1 MEQPWNITVKIL
13 RQKGMDGKPYYQSY
27 SLQIHPDEYVL
38 DAVEK
43 IWAFQDRTLTF
54 RHACHHATCGACGMR
69 VNGVEKLTCITSIY
83 SMTKNNGVLRIEPLR
98 NFPVLSDLVVD
109 MSDLYNHM
117 EAAGFTQVASLET
130 ACLPFE
136 KSTQTIPG
144 QTFERLVDCI
154 ECGMC
159 ISACPSSHTSSTYQ
173 GPAAL
178 AAIQHTLCKSSSDK
192 LINQADHENG
202 VWRCH
207 SAFECSAVCPSHV
220 DPAWRIMNLRRR
232 VIGYR
237 WKNFFMKSSQE
248 DSDEK

>member
-154 ECGMC
+154 EGGMC

-178 AAIQHTLCKSSSDK
+178 AARLRPGEVRGRPPPGERQRVH
-192 LINQADHENG
+192 AG
-202 VWRCH
+202 PG
-207 SAFECSAVCPSHV
+207 A
-220 DPAWRIMNLRRR
+220 RRR
-232 VIGYR
+232 PSIWADVPSGIQGDPPE
-237 WKNFFMKSSQE
+237 NTG
-248 DSDEK
+248 